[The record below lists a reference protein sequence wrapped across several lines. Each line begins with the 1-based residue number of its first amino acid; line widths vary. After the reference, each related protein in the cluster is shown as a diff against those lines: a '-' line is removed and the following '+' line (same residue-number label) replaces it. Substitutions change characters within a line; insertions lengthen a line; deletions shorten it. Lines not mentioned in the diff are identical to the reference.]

1 MVVVM
6 LGRRSPQRGLFDV
19 IGLPHAVDPESFY
32 GRMGAVHDLLFKDDD
47 LAGMYTLD
55 NGRPSLPPSLMCGV
69 LLLQFYDDVSDGEA
83 AQRVRYDLRW
93 KVALGLALDYRG
105 FDPSSLSVFRGRL
118 LGNGK
123 ERYAFDRFI
132 QVGREAGFIPDR
144 VSLIADTVAAR
155 GAGAVQDS
163 YTLLRKG
170 IRKLL
175 RAMGYDVPGVR
186 HGLGGRA
193 KELVAGYLDREG
205 KAEIDWSDPA
215 QRSEQLGVLVRD
227 AESALEL
234 ALAQVDR
241 EEVRSAGW
249 LLTKMLGDDVVTG
262 GDGNPKLGEG
272 TAADRI
278 ISVTDP
284 EMRHGRKS
292 ASKRFDGF
300 KVSVATEAGSELIMD
315 IADMPACEGD
325 GRELLPAVARVE
337 EHAGVEVGRVI
348 GDGAYPSG
356 DNLAGCANHPG
367 HPVDLVSPLGRPC
380 EGKVEKSAFR
390 IDLEAGRASCPGG
403 QEVEGRKVRDEKKRP
418 VLKFAFDRAKCESC
432 PLFSRCV
439 RSKTEGRVVHSHY
452 HESHLQA
459 ARQRQET
466 AEFKELYRT
475 RSAVE
480 RKLAELVEHGLRA
493 TRYVGKGK
501 RGLQR
506 LWTGAAVNLKRLFK
520 LAQERGVALRDV
532 LACLGGNLPKSEL
545 IAA

>member
-1 MVVVM
+1 M
-6 LGRRSPQRGLFDV
+6 LGRRDPQRGLFDV
-19 IGLPHAVDPESFY
+19 IGLPHAVDTESFY

-93 KVALGLALDYRG
+93 KVALGLVLDYRG

-123 ERYAFDRFI
+123 ERYAFDRLI
-132 QVGREAGFIPDR
+132 QVGRGAGFIPDR
-144 VSLIADTVAAR
+144 VTLIADTVAAK

-175 RAMGYDVPGVR
+175 RAMGYDVPGKR
-186 HGLGGRA
+186 QGLGGRA
-193 KELVAGYLDREG
+193 KELVAGYLDRDG
-205 KAEIDWSDPA
+205 KAEIDWSDPG
-215 QRSEQLGVLVRD
+215 QRAEQLGVLVRD

-234 ALAQVDR
+234 ALAHVDR
-241 EEVRSAGW
+241 EEVRAAGW
-249 LLTKMLGDDVVTG
+249 LLTKVLGDDVVTDEHG
-262 GDGNPKLGEG
+262 SPKLGEG

-325 GRELLPAVARVE
+325 GRGLLPAVARVE

-390 IDLEAGRASCPGG
+390 IDLEAGRATCPGG

-418 VLKFAFDRAKCESC
+418 VLKFAFDRTKCESC

-439 RSKTEGRVVHSHY
+439 RSKTEGRVVHTHY

-475 RSAVE
+475 RGAVE
-480 RKLAELVEHGLRA
+480 RKLAELVGHGLRA

-520 LAQERGVALRDV
+520 LAQERRIELLGV
-532 LACLGGNLPKSEL
+532 LAVLGGNRPLA